1 MIPKMLLPALN
12 LLVMSPSIWVAL
24 AAGAGFVAGIYFE
37 RKNLYGSFTRPE
49 HSRPTEPLSKQHPA
63 GGARHSGT
71 PKKGSPSAG
80 KRRKRPSA
88 GSN

>member
-1 MIPKMLLPALN
+1 MIPKILLPALN

-37 RKNLYGSFTRPE
+37 RKNLYGSFTRPA
-49 HSRPTEPLSKQHPA
+49 HSKLTEPLSKQHPA
-63 GGARHSGT
+63 CGSGDSRT
-71 PKKGSPSAG
+71 FKKGATPVG
-80 KRRKRPSA
+80 RRRKRPSA